1 MWVRIFTQM
10 IIIYRMKYIITESQD
25 KKLVKNLIDR
35 LKSNG
40 WKKTAKLI
48 GGEKSLM
55 GLLDIHSPEDYLEL
69 FNDMTVIQGKKT
81 PEITVFGY
89 GPKKNMMKLDSRQ
102 WMDPEIEIDGDIF
115 WTPLKNYFGM
125 NYLDSQKI
133 LKQWLKDSFGI
144 EGVNPIPVGLSHYIL
159 D

>member
-25 KKLVKNLIDR
+25 KNLITNLINR
-35 LKSNG
+35 IKSDG

-55 GLLDIHSPEDYLEL
+55 RLLDIHSPEEYLEL
-69 FNDMTVIQGKKT
+69 FNDMDVAQSKKIPQVT
-81 PEITVFGY
+81 LFRY
-89 GPKKNMMKLDSRQ
+89 GPQKIMLLDKRQ
-102 WMDPEIEIDGDIF
+102 WLDPEIQVDSDTIWF
-115 WTPLKNYFGM
+115 PLKNYFGM
-125 NYLDSQKI
+125 SYLDSQKI
-133 LKQWLKDSFGI
+133 LKKWLKDSYGV
-144 EGVNPIPVGLSHYIL
+144 EGLKPIPVGLSHYIL

>member
-10 IIIYRMKYIITESQD
+10 IIIYNMKYIITESQD

-55 GLLDIHSPEDYLEL
+55 RLLDIHSPEEYLEL
-69 FNDMTVIQGKKT
+69 FNDMDEVQSKKNS
-81 PEITVFGY
+81 EITIFGY
-89 GPKKNMMKLDSRQ
+89 GPKKIMLLDTRQ
-102 WMDPEIEIDGDIF
+102 WLDPEIQIDSDTIWF
-115 WTPLKNYFGM
+115 PLKNYFGVS
-125 NYLDSQKI
+125 YLDLQKI

-144 EGVNPIPVGLSHYIL
+144 EGLKPIPVGLSHYIL